1 MVDLI
6 TKSIEINTNGFTDI
20 IDITP
25 ELQKILKEAN
35 YQEGQML
42 VFVPGSTAALTT
54 VEFEPGLQKDLKEF
68 FEGWIPMNCRY
79 HHNETWHD
87 GNGYA
92 HVRSSMLKP
101 FLTIPFHKAR
111 LLLGT
116 WQQVIL
122 IDFDNRKRNRN
133 LVVQLA
139 GKTQ

>member
-1 MVDLI
+1 MI
-6 TKSIEINTNGFTDI
+6 KFATKFIEIDTNGFTDI

-25 ELQKILKEAN
+25 QLQEMLKEDDFV
-35 YQEGQML
+35 EGQML
-42 VFVPGSTAALTT
+42 VFVPGSTAGLTT
-54 VEFEPGLQKDLKEF
+54 VEFEPGLRKDLKEF
-68 FEGWIPMNCRY
+68 FEEWIPMSKRY

-92 HVRSSMLKP
+92 HVRSSILKP
-101 FLTIPFHKAR
+101 SLTIPFHKAR

-122 IDFDNRKRNRN
+122 VDFDNRKRNRN

-139 GKTQ
+139 GNGH